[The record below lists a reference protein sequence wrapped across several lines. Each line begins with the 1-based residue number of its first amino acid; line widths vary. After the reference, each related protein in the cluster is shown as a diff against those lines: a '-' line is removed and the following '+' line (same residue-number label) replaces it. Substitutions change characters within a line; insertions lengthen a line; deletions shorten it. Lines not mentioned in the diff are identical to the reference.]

1 MNHLLLRTNPIKN
14 DSTIWIEIM
23 RYSHLFLLLVFLVG
37 LVPQIAHSQSTTLES
52 QGVAAIVRGNRDI
65 SRDKAIEDALRN
77 AVEQATGSLIEN
89 ETLVENYQ
97 LLSDKIYSQSRG
109 YVQTYEVLNEEV
121 DQGLYRVTI
130 QATVASGELK
140 NDLRALNVLMRQVRK
155 PRVMVLFEDSMSEG
169 VNSGRLAED
178 AISKVLLDRG
188 FKLVDANTVRR
199 NLGQDQVQGLLA
211 GDGRIAAAIS
221 DKYGAEML
229 VLGTAQAVTNQVTI
243 GDININSNQAVISAK
258 LVRAD
263 TGEVK
268 VSETRQAAKPHVNS
282 LSGIQMAISEAGE
295 LLANDMIDKIIQIF
309 HEEVYNIANVNL
321 TIFGLQGYG
330 HLQEVIQLIS
340 DNVRGIKEIYQRNYT
355 MGTAELEVELTG
367 STQSLAADLTTRKL
381 GNYKFDIKE
390 STHNQLQVYIT
401 STNR

>member
-1 MNHLLLRTNPIKN
+1 
-14 DSTIWIEIM
+14 M
-23 RYSHLFLLLVFLVG
+23 RYSHLSLLLVFLVG
-37 LVPQIAHSQSTTLES
+37 LAPQISHSQSTTVES

-89 ETLVENYQ
+89 QTLVENYQ

-109 YVQTYEVLNEEV
+109 YVQTYEVLNEKE

-130 QATVASGELK
+130 QATVASGDLK
-140 NDLRALNVLMRQVRK
+140 NDLRALNLLMRQVRK
-155 PRVMVLFEDSMSEG
+155 PRVMVLFEETMSEG
-169 VNSGRLAED
+169 VKSGRLAED
-178 AISKVLLDRG
+178 AISKVLLDSG
-188 FKLVDANTVRR
+188 FKLVDADTVRR
-199 NLGQDQVQGLLA
+199 NLGQDKVQGLLA
-211 GDGRIAAAIS
+211 GDGRVAAVIS

-229 VLGTAQAVTNQVTI
+229 LLGTAQAVTNEVTI
-243 GDININSNQAVISAK
+243 GDIKINSNQAVISAK

-282 LSGIQMAISEAGE
+282 LSGIQMAIAEASE
-295 LLANDMIDKIIQIF
+295 LLANDMIDKIIQVF

-340 DNVRGIKEIYQRNYT
+340 DNVRGIKEIYQRTYT

-367 STQSLAADLTTRKL
+367 STQSLAADLTTRKF

-390 STHNQLQVYIT
+390 STHNQLQVYVT
-401 STNR
+401 QTNR

>member
-1 MNHLLLRTNPIKN
+1 
-14 DSTIWIEIM
+14 M
-23 RYSHLFLLLVFLVG
+23 RYSYFILLLVFLAS
-37 LVPQIAHSQSTTLES
+37 LLPQDAFCQSSIIES
-52 QGVAAIVRGNRDI
+52 QGVAAIVQGNLDI

-109 YVQTYEVLNEEV
+109 YVQSYEVLNEKAEE
-121 DQGLYRVTI
+121 GLYRVSI

-140 NDLRALNVLMRQVRK
+140 NDLRALNILMRQVRK
-155 PRVMVLFEDSMSEG
+155 PRVMVLFEETLSQD

-178 AISKVLLDRG
+178 AISKVLLERG
-188 FKLVDANTVRR
+188 FKLVDADTVRR
-199 NLGQDQVQGLLA
+199 NLGRDKVRGLLA
-211 GDGRIAAAIS
+211 GDERIAAVIS

-229 VLGTAQAVTNQVTI
+229 LIGSAQAASSQVTI
-243 GDININSNQAVISAK
+243 GDVQINSNQAVISAK

-282 LSGIQMAISEAGE
+282 LTGIQMAINEAGE
-295 LLANDMIDKIIQIF
+295 LLANDMIDKMIQIF
-309 HEEVYNIANVNL
+309 QKQVYNVANVNL
-321 TIFGLQGYG
+321 TIHGLQGYA

-340 DNVRGIKEIYQRNYT
+340 DNVRGVQEIYQRNYT

-367 STQSLAADLTTRKL
+367 STQSLAADLTTRKF
-381 GNYKFDIKE
+381 GNYRFDIKE

>member
-1 MNHLLLRTNPIKN
+1 
-14 DSTIWIEIM
+14 M
-23 RYSHLFLLLVFLVG
+23 RYSHLFLLLIFLVG
-37 LVPQIAHSQSTTLES
+37 LVPQIANSQSTTVES
-52 QGVAAIVRGNRDI
+52 QGVAAIVQGNRDI

-97 LLSDKIYSQSRG
+97 LLSDKIY
-109 YVQTYEVLNEEV
+109 YVQTYEVLDEKV

-130 QATVASGELK
+130 QATVASGDLK
-140 NDLRALNVLMRQVRK
+140 HDLRALNVLMRQVRK
-155 PRVMVLFEDSMSEG
+155 PRVMVLFEESMSEG
-169 VNSGRLAED
+169 VKSGRLAED
-178 AISKVLLDRG
+178 AISKVLLDNG
-188 FKLVDANTVRR
+188 FKLVDADTVRR
-199 NLGQDQVQGLLA
+199 NLGQDKVQGLLA
-211 GDGRIAAAIS
+211 GDGRVAAVIS

-229 VLGTAQAVTNQVTI
+229 LLGTAQAVTNQVTI
-243 GDININSNQAVISAK
+243 GDIKINSNQAVISAK

-282 LSGIQMAISEAGE
+282 LSGIQMAISEASE

-355 MGTAELEVELTG
+355 MGTADLEVELTG
-367 STQSLAADLTTRKL
+367 STQSLAADLTTRKF
-381 GNYKFDIKE
+381 GNYKFNIKE

-401 STNR
+401 PTNR

>member
-1 MNHLLLRTNPIKN
+1 
-14 DSTIWIEIM
+14 M
-23 RYSHLFLLLVFLVG
+23 RYSLLFLLFVFLVG
-37 LVPQIAHSQSTTLES
+37 LVPQTANSQATTVES

-77 AVEQATGSLIEN
+77 AVEQATGTLIEN
-89 ETLVENYQ
+89 DTLVENYQ

-109 YVQTYEVLNEEV
+109 YVQTYEVLDEKV

-130 QATVASGELK
+130 QATVASGDLK
-140 NDLRALNVLMRQVRK
+140 NDLRALNILMRQVRK
-155 PRVMVLFEDSMSEG
+155 PRVMVLFEESMSEG
-169 VNSGRLAED
+169 VKSGRLAED
-178 AISKVLLDRG
+178 AISKVRLDNG
-188 FKLVDANTVRR
+188 FKLVDADTVSR
-199 NLGQDQVQGLLA
+199 NLGHDKVQGLLA
-211 GDGRIAAAIS
+211 GDGRVATVIS

-229 VLGTAQAVTNQVTI
+229 LLGSAQAVTNQVTI
-243 GDININSNQAVISAK
+243 GDIRINSNQAVISAK

-268 VSETRQAAKPHVNS
+268 VSETRQAAKPHVSS
-282 LSGIQMAISEAGE
+282 LSGIQMAISEASE

-330 HLQEVIQLIS
+330 DLQEVIQLIS

-367 STQSLAADLTTRKL
+367 STQSLAADLTTRKF
-381 GNYKFDIKE
+381 GSHSFEIKE

-401 STNR
+401 QTNR

>member
-1 MNHLLLRTNPIKN
+1 
-14 DSTIWIEIM
+14 M
-23 RYSHLFLLLVFLVG
+23 RFSYRVVLLVFFLS
-37 LVPQIAHSQSTTLES
+37 LLPQNVLSQSSTIES
-52 QGVAAIVRGNRDI
+52 QGVAAIVQGNLDI

-97 LLSDKIYSQSRG
+97 LLSDKIYSQSKG
-109 YVQTYEVLNEEV
+109 YVQSYEVMDEKAEE
-121 DQGLYRVTI
+121 GLYRVTI

-140 NDLRALNVLMRQVRK
+140 NDLRALNILMRQVRK
-155 PRVMVLFEDSMSEG
+155 PRVMVLFEEILSQD

-178 AISKVLLDRG
+178 AVSKVLLERG
-188 FKLVDANTVRR
+188 FKLVDADVVRR
-199 NLGQDQVQGLLA
+199 NLGREGVRGLLA
-211 GDGRIAAAIS
+211 GDERVAAVIG

-229 VLGTAQAVTNQVTI
+229 LIGTAQATTSEVTI
-243 GDININSNQAVISAK
+243 GDIRINSNQAVVSAK

-282 LSGIQMAISEAGE
+282 LTGKQMAIAEASEY
-295 LLANDMIDKIIQIF
+295 LANDMIDRMIEIF
-309 HEEVYNIANVNL
+309 QEQVYNIANVNL
-321 TIFGLQGYG
+321 TIYGLQGYA

-355 MGTAELEVELTG
+355 MGTADLEVELTG
-367 STQSLAADLTTRKL
+367 STQSLAADLTNRTF
-381 GNYKFDIKE
+381 GNHKFDIKE
-390 STHNQLQVYIT
+390 STHNQLQVIIT
-401 STNR
+401 PTNR

>member
-1 MNHLLLRTNPIKN
+1 
-14 DSTIWIEIM
+14 M
-23 RYSHLFLLLVFLVG
+23 RYSHLVLLLVFLVG
-37 LVPQIAHSQSTTLES
+37 IVPQIAMSQPTTVES
-52 QGVAAIVRGNRDI
+52 QGVAAIVRGNLDI

-77 AVEQATGSLIEN
+77 AVEQATGSFIEN

-109 YVQTYEVLNEEV
+109 YVQTYEVLDEKV
-121 DQGLYRVTI
+121 DEGLYRVTI

-140 NDLRALNVLMRQVRK
+140 NDLHALNVLMRQVRK
-155 PRVMVLFEDSMSEG
+155 PRVMVLFEETMSEG
-169 VNSGRLAED
+169 VNSGKLAED
-178 AISKVLLDRG
+178 AVSKVFLDNG

-199 NLGQDQVQGLLA
+199 NLGQDKVRGLLA
-211 GDGRIAAAIS
+211 GDGRVAAVIS

-229 VLGTAQAVTNQVTI
+229 LLGTAQAVTNQVTI
-243 GDININSNQAVISAK
+243 GDIKINSNQAVISAK

-282 LSGIQMAISEAGE
+282 LAGIQMAISEASE

-309 HEEVYNIANVNL
+309 REEVYNIANVNL

-367 STQSLAADLTTRKL
+367 STQSLAADLTTREF

>member
-1 MNHLLLRTNPIKN
+1 MRCSYLIVPIVFFVSLLPQSAFSQS
-14 DSTIWIEIM
+14 STI
-23 RYSHLFLLLVFLVG
+23 
-37 LVPQIAHSQSTTLES
+37 ES
-52 QGVAAIVRGNRDI
+52 QGVAAIVQGNLDI
-65 SRDKAIEDALRN
+65 SRDKAVEDALRN

-97 LLSDKIYSQSRG
+97 LLSDKIYSQSKG
-109 YVQTYEVLNEEV
+109 YVQSYEVLDEKVEE
-121 DQGLYRVTI
+121 GLYRVTI

-140 NDLRALNVLMRQVRK
+140 NDLRALNILMRQVRK
-155 PRVMVLFEDSMSEG
+155 PRVMVLFEQTLSQD

-178 AISKVLLDRG
+178 AVSKVLLERG
-188 FKLVDANTVRR
+188 FKLVDADVVRR
-199 NLGQDQVQGLLA
+199 NLGRDGVRGLLA
-211 GDGRIAAAIS
+211 GDERVAAVIG

-229 VLGTAQAVTNQVTI
+229 LIGTAQATTNQVTI
-243 GDININSNQAVISAK
+243 GDIRINSNQAIVSAK

-263 TGEVK
+263 TGEIK

-282 LSGIQMAISEAGE
+282 LTGIQMAITEASES
-295 LLANDMIDKIIQIF
+295 LANNMIDRMIQIF
-309 HEEVYNIANVNL
+309 QEQVYNIANVNL
-321 TIFGLQGYG
+321 TIYGLQGYA

-367 STQSLAADLTTRKL
+367 STQSLAADLTTRTF
-381 GNYKFDIKE
+381 GNYRFDIKE

>member
-1 MNHLLLRTNPIKN
+1 
-14 DSTIWIEIM
+14 M
-23 RYSHLFLLLVFLVG
+23 RYSHLVLLLSFLVG
-37 LVPQIAHSQSTTLES
+37 IVPQIAMSQSTTVES
-52 QGVAAIVRGNRDI
+52 QGVAAIVRGNLDI

-77 AVEQATGSLIEN
+77 AVEQATGSFIEN

-109 YVQTYEVLNEEV
+109 YVQTYEVLDEKV
-121 DQGLYRVTI
+121 DEGLYRVTI

-155 PRVMVLFEDSMSEG
+155 PRVMVLFEETMSEG
-169 VNSGRLAED
+169 VNSGKLAED
-178 AISKVLLDRG
+178 AVSKVLLDNG

-199 NLGQDQVQGLLA
+199 NLGQDKVQGLLA
-211 GDGRIAAAIS
+211 GDGRVAAVIS

-229 VLGTAQAVTNQVTI
+229 LLGTAQAVTNQVTI
-243 GDININSNQAVISAK
+243 GDIKINSNQAVISAK

-282 LSGIQMAISEAGE
+282 LAGIQMAISEASE

-309 HEEVYNIANVNL
+309 REEVYNIANVNL

-367 STQSLAADLTTRKL
+367 STQSLAADLTTREF

-401 STNR
+401 STKR

>member
-1 MNHLLLRTNPIKN
+1 
-14 DSTIWIEIM
+14 M

-37 LVPQIAHSQSTTLES
+37 LVPQTANSQSTTVES
-52 QGVAAIVRGNRDI
+52 QGVAAIVQGNRDI

-77 AVEQATGSLIEN
+77 AVEQATGTLIEN
-89 ETLVENYQ
+89 DTLVENYQ

-109 YVQTYEVLNEEV
+109 YVQTYEVLDEKV
-121 DQGLYRVTI
+121 DQGLYKVTI
-130 QATVASGELK
+130 QATVASGDLK

-155 PRVMVLFEDSMSEG
+155 PRVMVLFEESMSEG
-169 VNSGRLAED
+169 VKSGRLAED
-178 AISKVLLDRG
+178 AISKVLLDNG
-188 FKLVDANTVRR
+188 FKLVDADTVRR
-199 NLGQDQVQGLLA
+199 NLGQDKVQGLLA
-211 GDGRIAAAIS
+211 GDGRVAAVIS

-229 VLGTAQAVTNQVTI
+229 LLGTAQAVTNQVTI
-243 GDININSNQAVISAK
+243 GDIKINSNQAVISAK

-282 LSGIQMAISEAGE
+282 LSGIQMAISEASE

-340 DNVRGIKEIYQRNYT
+340 DNVRGVKEIYQRNYT

-367 STQSLAADLTTRKL
+367 STQSLAADLTTRKF
-381 GNYKFDIKE
+381 GNYKFNIKE

-401 STNR
+401 PTNR

>member
-1 MNHLLLRTNPIKN
+1 
-14 DSTIWIEIM
+14 M
-23 RYSHLFLLLVFLVG
+23 RYSYFILLLVFLAT
-37 LVPQIAHSQSTTLES
+37 LLPQNAFCQSSIIES
-52 QGVAAIVRGNRDI
+52 QGVAAIVQGNLDI

-109 YVQTYEVLNEEV
+109 YVQSYEVLNEKAEE
-121 DQGLYRVTI
+121 GLYRVSI

-140 NDLRALNVLMRQVRK
+140 NDLRALNILMRQVRK
-155 PRVMVLFEDSMSEG
+155 PRVMVLFEETLSQD
-169 VNSGRLAED
+169 VDSGRLAED
-178 AISKVLLDRG
+178 AISKVLLERG
-188 FKLVDANTVRR
+188 FKLVDADTVRR
-199 NLGQDQVQGLLA
+199 NLGRDKVRGLLA
-211 GDGRIAAAIS
+211 GDERIAAVIS
-221 DKYGAEML
+221 DKYGADML
-229 VLGTAQAVTNQVTI
+229 LIGSAQAASSQVTI
-243 GDININSNQAVISAK
+243 GDVQINSNQAVISAK

-282 LSGIQMAISEAGE
+282 LTGIQMAINEAGE
-295 LLANDMIDKIIQIF
+295 LLANDMIDKMIQIF
-309 HEEVYNIANVNL
+309 QKQVYNVANVNL
-321 TIFGLQGYG
+321 TIHGLQGYA

-340 DNVRGIKEIYQRNYT
+340 DNVRGVQEIYQRNYT

-367 STQSLAADLTTRKL
+367 STQSLAADLTTRKF
-381 GNYKFDIKE
+381 GNYRFDIKE

>member
-1 MNHLLLRTNPIKN
+1 
-14 DSTIWIEIM
+14 M
-23 RYSHLFLLLVFLVG
+23 RYSHLVLLLVFLVG
-37 LVPQIAHSQSTTLES
+37 IVPQIAMSQPTTVES
-52 QGVAAIVRGNRDI
+52 QGVAAIVRGNLDI

-77 AVEQATGSLIEN
+77 AVEQATGSFIEN

-109 YVQTYEVLNEEV
+109 YVQTYEVLDEKV
-121 DQGLYRVTI
+121 DEGLYRVTI

-155 PRVMVLFEDSMSEG
+155 PRVMVLFEETMSEG
-169 VNSGRLAED
+169 VNSGKLAED
-178 AISKVLLDRG
+178 AVSKVFLDNG

-199 NLGQDQVQGLLA
+199 NLGQDKVRGLLA
-211 GDGRIAAAIS
+211 GDGRVAAVIS

-229 VLGTAQAVTNQVTI
+229 LLGTAQAVTNQVII
-243 GDININSNQAVISAK
+243 GDIKINSNQAVISAK

-282 LSGIQMAISEAGE
+282 LAGIQMAISEASE

-309 HEEVYNIANVNL
+309 REEVYNIANVNL

-367 STQSLAADLTTRKL
+367 STQSLAADLTTREF

>member
-1 MNHLLLRTNPIKN
+1 
-14 DSTIWIEIM
+14 M
-23 RYSHLFLLLVFLVG
+23 RYSHLVLLLVFLVG
-37 LVPQIAHSQSTTLES
+37 IVPQIAMSQPTTVES
-52 QGVAAIVRGNRDI
+52 QGVAAIIRGNLDI

-109 YVQTYEVLNEEV
+109 YVQTYEVLNEKV

-130 QATVASGELK
+130 QASVASGELK

-155 PRVMVLFEDSMSEG
+155 PRVMVLFEETMSEG

-178 AISKVLLDRG
+178 AVSKVLLDNG

-199 NLGQDQVQGLLA
+199 NLGQDKVQGLLA
-211 GDGRIAAAIS
+211 GDGRVAAVIS

-229 VLGTAQAVTNQVTI
+229 LLGTAQAVTNQVTI
-243 GDININSNQAVISAK
+243 GDIKINSNQAVISAK

-268 VSETRQAAKPHVNS
+268 VSVTRQAAKPHVNS
-282 LSGIQMAISEAGE
+282 LAGIQMAISEASE

-309 HEEVYNIANVNL
+309 REEVYNIANVNL

-367 STQSLAADLTTRKL
+367 STQSLAADLTTREF

>member
-1 MNHLLLRTNPIKN
+1 
-14 DSTIWIEIM
+14 M
-23 RYSHLFLLLVFLVG
+23 RYSYFILLLVFLAT
-37 LVPQIAHSQSTTLES
+37 LLPQNAFCQSSIIES
-52 QGVAAIVRGNRDI
+52 QGVAAIVQGNLDI

-109 YVQTYEVLNEEV
+109 YVQSYEVLNEKAEE
-121 DQGLYRVTI
+121 GLYRVSI

-140 NDLRALNVLMRQVRK
+140 HDLRALNILMRQVRK
-155 PRVMVLFEDSMSEG
+155 PRVMVLFEETLSQD
-169 VNSGRLAED
+169 VDSGRLAED
-178 AISKVLLDRG
+178 AISKVLLERG
-188 FKLVDANTVRR
+188 FKLVDADTVRR
-199 NLGQDQVQGLLA
+199 NLGRDKVRGLLA
-211 GDGRIAAAIS
+211 GDERIAAVIS
-221 DKYGAEML
+221 DKYGADML
-229 VLGTAQAVTNQVTI
+229 LIGSAQAASSQVTI
-243 GDININSNQAVISAK
+243 GDVQINSNQAVISAK

-282 LSGIQMAISEAGE
+282 LTGIQMAINEAGE
-295 LLANDMIDKIIQIF
+295 LLANDMIDKMIQIF
-309 HEEVYNIANVNL
+309 QKQVYNVANVNL
-321 TIFGLQGYG
+321 TIHGLQGYA

-340 DNVRGIKEIYQRNYT
+340 DNVRGVQEIYQRNYT

-367 STQSLAADLTTRKL
+367 STQSLAADLTTRKF
-381 GNYKFDIKE
+381 GNYRFDIKE

>member
-1 MNHLLLRTNPIKN
+1 
-14 DSTIWIEIM
+14 M
-23 RYSHLFLLLVFLVG
+23 RYSHLVLLLVFLVG
-37 LVPQIAHSQSTTLES
+37 IVPQIAMSQPTTVES
-52 QGVAAIVRGNRDI
+52 QGVAAIIRGNLDI

-109 YVQTYEVLNEEV
+109 YVQTYEVLNEKV

-130 QATVASGELK
+130 QASVASGELK

-155 PRVMVLFEDSMSEG
+155 PRVMVLFEETMSEG

-178 AISKVLLDRG
+178 AVSKVLLDNG

-199 NLGQDQVQGLLA
+199 NLGHDKVRGLLA
-211 GDGRIAAAIS
+211 GDGRVAAVIS

-229 VLGTAQAVTNQVTI
+229 LLGTAQAVTNQVTI
-243 GDININSNQAVISAK
+243 GDIKINSNQAVISAK

-268 VSETRQAAKPHVNS
+268 VSVTRQAAKPHVNS
-282 LSGIQMAISEAGE
+282 LSGIQMAISEASE

-309 HEEVYNIANVNL
+309 REEVYNIANVNL

-367 STQSLAADLTTRKL
+367 STQSLAADLTTREF

>member
-1 MNHLLLRTNPIKN
+1 
-14 DSTIWIEIM
+14 M
-23 RYSHLFLLLVFLVG
+23 RYSHLFSLLVFLVG
-37 LVPQIAHSQSTTLES
+37 LVPQIAHSQSTIVES
-52 QGVAAIVRGNRDI
+52 QGVAAIVQGNRDI
-65 SRDKAIEDALRN
+65 ARDKAIEDALRN

-97 LLSDKIYSQSRG
+97 LLSDKIYSQSKG
-109 YVQTYEVLNEEV
+109 YVQTYEVLDEKV

-140 NDLRALNVLMRQVRK
+140 HDLRALNVLMRQVRK
-155 PRVMVLFEDSMSEG
+155 PRVMVLFEESISEG

-178 AISKVLLDRG
+178 AISKVLLDSG
-188 FKLVDANTVRR
+188 FKLVDADTVRH
-199 NLGQDQVQGLLA
+199 NLGQDKVQGLLA
-211 GDGRIAAAIS
+211 GDGRVAAVIS

-229 VLGTAQAVTNQVTI
+229 LLGTAQAVTNQVTI
-243 GDININSNQAVISAK
+243 GDIKINSNQAVISAK

-282 LSGIQMAISEAGE
+282 LSGIQMAISEASE
-295 LLANDMIDKIIQIF
+295 LLANDLIDQIIQIF
-309 HEEVYNIANVNL
+309 HEEVYNIVNVNL
-321 TIFGLQGYG
+321 IIFGLQGYG

-367 STQSLAADLTTRKL
+367 STQSLASDLTTRKF
-381 GNYKFDIKE
+381 GNYTFEIKE

-401 STNR
+401 PTNR